1 MRYVLLFLLLFVLS
15 SQGYAQ
21 KNTWKAAENYF
32 NSFQYASAASLYEQI
47 RSVEA
52 DNRAASERLAVCY
65 KKLNDPEKSETVLSS
80 LCANSA
86 VDPMYI
92 KMYAEALAENRKYDK
107 AIEWYKKY
115 SSLRPDDDVKEVLA
129 GYSTLGGFYRDSIFY
144 KVEKVGFNSVQD
156 DFSPAYYKGGIAFC
170 SARNSDKPTYLW
182 DNSSFIDLYWVSDTS
197 AAVAFEKT
205 INSEF
210 HEGPATFSSGFDT
223 LFFTRNNKQASR
235 HDAVVKLKIVYSVM
249 ENGKWGPARNISLN
263 NDEYSVGHPA
273 LSPDHKLY
281 FVSDMPGGLGGTD
294 IYYAKL
300 EKGKWAPPVNLGAPV
315 NSTGN
320 ELFPFIDEK
329 GDLFFASN
337 GHAGLGG
344 LDIFHCAAR
353 DQKFEKPGNMGYPIN
368 SSRDDFSLIVSGK
381 HGYFSS
387 NRGSQSNDDNIYSFS
402 VEKAFPVVIQAISK
416 DGTSLENFTLNIANT
431 SDKTIELHDCQVETN
446 YEVKLDIEKAYKI
459 KVLKDGY
466 QEKEEVMTREAVNDL
481 VLSRKPFQIVLSETV
496 RTLQLDLVGADG
508 QRLVGG
514 SIWLVNPKTN
524 EIKRYVIQADA
535 LPSIQL
541 TSGIDYEL
549 TGQHTGFKTRTESI
563 NTRSPGM
570 PNLPN
575 TIAIELVTNE
585 AMFEKNEIGQVI
597 EMEIKY
603 DRGKAAIRKDA
614 ARELDKLVE
623 FLMKNPTLKVE
634 LGSHTDTRGSE
645 QDNLR
650 LSQGRAESAVQYMID
665 KGISSERLIPLGYG
679 EDDLKI
685 QHAVKESEHQQNRRT
700 TIKIVGI

>member
-1 MRYVLLFLLLFVLS
+1 MRYAYLLLLFLLSIEGVH
-15 SQGYAQ
+15 AQ
-21 KNTWKAAENYF
+21 KKTWNEAENYF
-32 NSFQYASAASLYEQI
+32 NSFQYAAAAKLYEQI
-47 RSVEA
+47 RSVEP
-52 DNRAASERLAVCY
+52 DNRVASERLAVCY
-65 KKLNDPEKSETVLSS
+65 KKLNDPEKSEIVLAS

-92 KMYAEALAENRKYDK
+92 KMYAEVLAENAKYDK

-115 SSLRPDDDVKEVLA
+115 ISLRPDDDVKQVLD
-129 GYSTLGGFYRDSIFY
+129 GYTTLAGFYRDSIFY
-144 KVEKVGFNSVQD
+144 KVEKVGFNSDQA
-156 DFSPAYYKGGIAFC
+156 DFSPVYYKEGIAFC

-182 DNSSFIDLYWVSDTS
+182 DNSSFIDLYWVNDTS
-197 AAVAFEKT
+197 ATVAFEKA

-223 LFFTRNNKQASR
+223 LFFTRNNKQSSS
-235 HDAVVKLKIVYSVM
+235 HDAIIKLKIVYSVM
-249 ENGKWGPARNISLN
+249 VNGKWGPARNIPLN

-294 IYYAKL
+294 IYYTKL

-315 NSTGN
+315 NSAGN

-337 GHAGLGG
+337 GHPGLGG
-344 LDIFHCAAR
+344 LDIFHSVHL
-353 DQKFEKPGNMGYPIN
+353 DQKFEKLSNMGYPIN

-387 NRGSQSNDDNIYSFS
+387 NRGSQSKDDNIYSFS

-416 DGTSLENFTLNIANT
+416 DGSSLENFTLSIVNT
-431 SDKTIELHDCQVETN
+431 SDKTIELDDCQVEAN
-446 YEVKLDIEKAYKI
+446 YEVKLDIERAYKI
-459 KVLKDGY
+459 KVVKDGY
-466 QEKEEVMTREAVNDL
+466 QEKEEVLTREAVNDL
-481 VLSRKPFQIVLSETV
+481 VLSKKPFQIVLSETV
-496 RTLQLDLVGADG
+496 RTLQLDLVSAEGL
-508 QRLVGG
+508 RLVGG
-514 SIWLVNPKTN
+514 TIWLVNPKTK
-524 EIKRYVIQADA
+524 EIKRYAIQGDA
-535 LPSIQL
+535 LPSIEL
-541 TSGIDYEL
+541 TSGIDYEI

-563 NTRSPGM
+563 NAKSPGM

-585 AMFEKNEIGQVI
+585 ALFEKNEIGQMI

-603 DRGKAAIRKDA
+603 DRGKATIRKDA

-623 FLMKNPTLKVE
+623 FLIKNPSVKIE
-634 LGSHTDTRGSE
+634 LGSHTDTRGTE
-645 QDNLR
+645 EDNLK
-650 LSQGRAESAVQYMID
+650 LSQRRAESAVQYIID
-665 KGISSERLIPLGYG
+665 KGIESERLIPLGFG
-679 EDDLKI
+679 EDDLKVQNAI
-685 QHAVKESEHQQNRRT
+685 KEGEHQQNRRT
-700 TIKIVGI
+700 TVKIVGI